1 MKVFRLQKITLSPL
15 RLLTKLLTFFPWLF
29 SGHELSTDGLL
40 KLQGFLFRPVLGL
53 NRCNISGELYLI
65 LLVTCPLKSL
75 IAISQNRI
83 ASKYIKQNETE
94 NQ

>member
-1 MKVFRLQKITLSPL
+1 LSPL

-29 SGHELSTDGLL
+29 SGHALSTDGLL

-53 NRCNISGELYLI
+53 NRCSNSGELYL
-65 LLVTCPLKSL
+65 TPLKSL